1 VQAGELVYNGAFG
14 MGLVIDNVNWCSRV
28 VQWNRGNKT
37 CISRRGVNEPFRSQ
51 WDANGCRVR

>member
-1 VQAGELVYNGAFG
+1 MQAGELVYNGAFG

-37 CISRRGVNEPFRSQ
+37 CISRRGVNEPFRS
-51 WDANGCRVR
+51 